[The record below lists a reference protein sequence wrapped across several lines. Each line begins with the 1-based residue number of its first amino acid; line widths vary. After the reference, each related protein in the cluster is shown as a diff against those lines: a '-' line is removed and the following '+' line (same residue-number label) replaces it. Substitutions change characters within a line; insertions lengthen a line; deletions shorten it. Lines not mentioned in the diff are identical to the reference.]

1 MTRVFCDICGKE
13 ITGYREHTREFS
25 DWKFITGSNRPDAC
39 SKECE
44 KEWLDAWNSRYDN
57 GRLYEE
63 HLRNRIAI
71 APDERTRSFS
81 RVWYRQYLRNKEA
94 VRIRKDFFDAES
106 DDTGEAAE
114 SE

>member
-44 KEWLDAWNSRYDN
+44 KKWLDAWNSRYDN

-63 HLRNRIAI
+63 YLKKRIDLAS
-71 APDERTRSFS
+71 DERKR
-81 RVWYRQYLRNKEA
+81 RWRAAWYREYLRNKEI
-94 VRIRKDFFDAES
+94 VRMRKELFDAK
-106 DDTGEAAE
+106 DNDTGEAAE